1 MSYLTH
7 LECTACKKKYD
18 AEVLIGVCECGASI
32 FARYDLK
39 TAKQEITKDYLCKSV
54 ASLWRYEP
62 FLPVR
67 HSQNIVTLGEGM
79 TPLLSMPLLGKEL
92 GIPLLMVK
100 DEAQNP
106 SSSFKGRG
114 ASVSVSR
121 LKELGVSDIVMAS
134 SGNAGAAWAAYC
146 KRGGLGAHIFLPVDS
161 SESTQGECSMIGGDV
176 KLFEGHM
183 SRGGQLSGALAKEKN
198 WFEVNTMK
206 EPYRVE
212 GKKTMGYEIVEQLG
226 WKLPDVII
234 YPTGGGVG
242 IIGMWKA
249 FDELEQLGWIG
260 SNRPKMVSVQYEGC
274 APLAKAFSE
283 NKLRSEPW
291 GEVDIIPGGM
301 RAVKPFADYLL
312 LQVVRESGGT
322 IVTVSKEETYA
333 AWKLVGQ
340 SEGLFCSP
348 EGATTIVAASKL
360 KKDGFIKEEDRVVVF
375 STASGLKY
383 LPLVEK
389 NLPVV

>member
-1 MSYLTH
+1 MSYLSH
-7 LECTACKKKYD
+7 LECTGCKKKYD
-18 AEVLIGVCECGASI
+18 ADILIGVCECGSSI
-32 FARYDLK
+32 FARYDLEK
-39 TAKQEITKDYLCKSV
+39 AKYEIAKESLNLNV
-54 ASLWRYEP
+54 ASMWRYQSL
-62 FLPVR
+62 LPVR
-67 HSQNIVTLGEGM
+67 DARNIVSLGEGM
-79 TPLLSMPLLGKEL
+79 TPLLSLPTLGKAI
-92 GIPLLMVK
+92 GVPFLMIK

-114 ASVSVSR
+114 ASASVSR

-146 KRGGLGAHIFLPVDS
+146 KRAGIGAHIFLPIDS
-161 SESTQGECSMIGGDV
+161 SESTQGECSIIGGDV
-176 KLFEGHM
+176 KMFEGHM

-212 GKKTMGYEIVEQLG
+212 GKKTMGFEIAEQLG
-226 WKLPDVII
+226 WELPDVII

-249 FDELEQLGWIG
+249 FDEMEQLGWIG
-260 SNRPKMVSVQYEGC
+260 SDRPKMVSVQYEGC
-274 APLAKAFSE
+274 APLAKAFRE
-283 NKLRSEPW
+283 NKLSCEPW

-301 RAVKPFADYLL
+301 RAVKPYADYLL
-312 LQVVRESGGT
+312 LQSVRESGGT
-322 IVTVSKEETYA
+322 IVTVGKAETLA
-333 AWKLVGQ
+333 AWKLVGE
-340 SEGLFCSP
+340 SEGIFCSP
-348 EGATTIVAASKL
+348 EGATTIVAVGKL
-360 KKDGFIKEEDRVVVF
+360 KREGFIKETDRIVAF
-375 STASGLKY
+375 FTASGLKY